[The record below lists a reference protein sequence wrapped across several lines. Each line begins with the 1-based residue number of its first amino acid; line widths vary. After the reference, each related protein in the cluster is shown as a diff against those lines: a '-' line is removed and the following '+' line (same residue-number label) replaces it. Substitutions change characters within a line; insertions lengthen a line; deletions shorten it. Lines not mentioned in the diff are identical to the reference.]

1 MGDGWQVGKET
12 VLSSEELST
21 LSAHASQLAAV
32 DYMVSLAA
40 DVFLPTYNGNMAKL
54 VEGHRR

>member
-1 MGDGWQVGKET
+1 MLT
-12 VLSSEELST
+12 SEELGP

-40 DVFLPTYNGNMAKL
+40 DVFLPTYTGNMARL